1 MITKKAY
8 VSQECSQAEG
18 CSQPPRAESFLM
30 RPSHVRPAFVTCF
43 HLNNG
48 VAELQRVEKLDE
60 GRHLEPVL
68 LVEAVPLL
76 VGNLQLGGQR
86 GVQAAQPCGQHLR
99 REGELTLN
107 KMAHHSIEG
116 Q

>member
-1 MITKKAY
+1 
-8 VSQECSQAEG
+8 
-18 CSQPPRAESFLM
+18 M